1 MKNEF
6 KVGDKVKRIFGGTY
20 CNMNVGDIGTISC
33 WNKSRY
39 PQHFNLSEYPTDGTE
54 GTFCKEYFELVEE
67 ECKQCCSGVTGEATY
82 EGVIMHAEDLM
93 NGLYGIPQDM
103 CIGTLGDYPI
113 YQTKINKKTIMSKIT
128 TFAKNLVLSA
138 DEKLLRKYG
147 LHDECGNHT
156 DEAEELVIA
165 KLVKENEAYL
175 IELAKGMELEE
186 KNK

>member
-1 MKNEF
+1 MEYKF
-6 KVGDKVKRIFGGTY
+6 KVGDKVKVLNKHDYNTLVEIGKVYTVIKIKDSPYPYELDCGT
-20 CNMNVGDIGTISC
+20 CMMEK
-33 WNKSRY
+33 WLK
-39 PQHFNLSEYPTDGTE
+39 
-54 GTFCKEYFELVEE
+54 LVEE
-67 ECKQCCSGVTGEATY
+67 EPYYTTCSGS
-82 EGVIMHAEDLM
+82 
-93 NGLYGIPQDM
+93 GIAVASSNIQEIINDM
-103 CIGTLGDYPI
+103 ME
-113 YQTKINKKTIMSKIT
+113 QTKKFSVYPMYMTGMDYGHTIKNNKTTIMSKIT